1 MREGAP
7 VSVLGVK
14 NEQLTGGIGG
24 VEQDTTHKDPSA
36 GEEGRRTRL
45 PSAGEATE
53 TIEEG
58 AVGPLLFTV

>member
-1 MREGAP
+1 MGI
-7 VSVLGVK
+7 VGGK
-14 NEQLTGGIGG
+14 NEELTGGIGG
-24 VEQDTTHKDPSA
+24 VEQETTHEDPSA